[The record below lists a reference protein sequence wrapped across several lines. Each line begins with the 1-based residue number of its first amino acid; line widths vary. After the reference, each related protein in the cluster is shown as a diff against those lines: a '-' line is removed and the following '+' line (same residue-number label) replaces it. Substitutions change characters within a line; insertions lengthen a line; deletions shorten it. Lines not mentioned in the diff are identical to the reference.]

1 MIEKTCIQ
9 TLIEHLTRNN
19 HFRSR
24 KLSKSCKSLHITSM
38 WASNLFLPVN
48 PPQKLGSRGT
58 SCRVIVPQQFT
69 GICAKG
75 PLRTKPVLGIQS
87 RLATVFCWDDCAV
100 KVPYPS
106 LFGVTYLPTVL
117 SHLVRDAVTWR
128 SKRLNL
134 GPPRGYMEHRSQ

>member
-1 MIEKTCIQ
+1 MIEKQTCIQ

-24 KLSKSCKSLHITSM
+24 KLPKSCKSLHMTSM

-58 SCRVIVPQQFT
+58 SCKVIVPQQFT
-69 GICAKG
+69 RICAKG
-75 PLRTKPVLGIQS
+75 PLRTKPVLGGMSSLVFKADLRQC
-87 RLATVFCWDDCAV
+87 FCWDDCAV

-106 LFGVTYLPTVL
+106 LFGVTVHIFQPC
-117 SHLVRDAVTWR
+117 
-128 SKRLNL
+128 
-134 GPPRGYMEHRSQ
+134 